1 MSSYIHGSKPE
12 EQRRLS
18 LLNDLINGRCLQ
30 LLSLS
35 EGERVIDIGSGLG
48 QFTLAMAREVGPG
61 GYCLGVERDERQL
74 KTSVHNLS
82 LKSDISWV
90 EFRQGDVEKMP
101 LSPNEWNSFD
111 VGHARFVLEHLA
123 RPQAALAELVKAVR
137 PGGRVVLEDDDHISL
152 LLYPEPAGFTTLWS
166 AYMRS
171 YDRLGN
177 DPYIGRR
184 LVSLMYEA
192 GLRNIRNDVVFFGD
206 CAGSNTFSSY
216 VTNLIGVI
224 ESAREVMVKG
234 NLIGE
239 PTMNEAIAN
248 LRQWALLPDA
258 ALWYE
263 IYWTAGL
270 KP

>member
-1 MSSYIHGSKPE
+1 MSSYIHGSQPE

-18 LLNDLINGRCLQ
+18 LLNDLINQRCLQ
-30 LLSLS
+30 LLSIS
-35 EGERVIDIGSGLG
+35 EGERIIDIGSGLG
-48 QFTLAMAREVGPG
+48 QFTLAMAREAGATG
-61 GYCLGVERDERQL
+61 FCLGVERDDKQL
-74 KTSVHNLS
+74 KTAIHNLS
-82 LKSDISWV
+82 LKPDIRWV

-101 LSPNEWNSFD
+101 LSANEWNSFD

-206 CAGSNTFSSY
+206 CAGSSTFGSY
-216 VTNLIGVI
+216 VANLVGVI
-224 ESAREVMVKG
+224 ESARDVMING
-234 NLIGE
+234 NLISAF
-239 PTMNEAIAN
+239 TMEESIAH
-248 LRQWALLPDA
+248 LKLWANLPDA

-263 IYWTAGL
+263 IYWAAGL